1 MKPAIRANS
10 IAYAW
15 GRKDSR
21 QLQGSRTYGILK
33 SVSASGQP
41 PVAAGRSTET
51 LLESGY
57 AHVINLRLRWLAG
70 MYGAKGRS
78 EIPNE
83 SEKGDGKI
91 KSERFPFFFLLSFFP
106 RAQKKSSV
114 NP

>member
-1 MKPAIRANS
+1 M
-10 IAYAW
+10 
-15 GRKDSR
+15 
-21 QLQGSRTYGILK
+21 K

-41 PVAAGRSTET
+41 PVVAGRRTGT

-91 KSERFPFFFLLSFFP
+91 KSERFPFFFSHSLFFP
-106 RAQKKSSV
+106 RAQESV
-114 NP
+114 NLFVRRYCREVRRRTVLC

>member
-1 MKPAIRANS
+1 M
-10 IAYAW
+10 
-15 GRKDSR
+15 
-21 QLQGSRTYGILK
+21 K

-41 PVAAGRSTET
+41 PVAAGRRTGT

-70 MYGAKGRS
+70 MSGAKGRS

-91 KSERFPFFFLLSFFP
+91 KSERFPFFFLSLFFSP
-106 RAQKKSSV
+106 CAKKSSV